1 MVKVGGYYQ
10 FKKGNTF
17 KVQTFKDGLYY
28 CRVVNRYDKFYITQL
43 DLEQK
48 LFDDEVYEV
57 EAPDHDLTKGA
68 QIRGGQL

>member
-17 KVQTFKDGLYY
+17 KVQAFKDGLYY
-28 CRVVNRYDKFYITQL
+28 CRVVNRYDKFYITKV

-48 LFDDEVYEV
+48 LFDDEVFEV
-57 EAPDHDLTKGA
+57 EEPKEDLVRGA